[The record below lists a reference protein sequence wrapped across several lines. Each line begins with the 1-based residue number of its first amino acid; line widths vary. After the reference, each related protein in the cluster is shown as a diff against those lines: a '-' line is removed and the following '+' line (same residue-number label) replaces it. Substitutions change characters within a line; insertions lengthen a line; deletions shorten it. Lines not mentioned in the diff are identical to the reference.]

1 MGEVG
6 AGTTWNSAE
15 TKSGRGH
22 PCPAMI
28 SANMSDRDTLPAST
42 PDTLIR
48 PSSVHEKP
56 TVAQQARR
64 STVLPRL
71 EWKGEVPVPRADPRL
86 RFEELGS
93 LGVGGMGEVV
103 LAKDH
108 DIERTVAIKRLKQQD
123 DLGMV
128 VRFVDEIR
136 TVGALE
142 HPNIVPVHDV
152 GVDESGRY
160 YFVMKH
166 VRGESLEAI
175 IARLK
180 AGDAATHDRF
190 PFHVR
195 VQVFMSILN
204 AMAYAHQQGFIHR
217 DLKPANVMV
226 GPFGEV
232 TVMDWGLARHVHSKE
247 APHPPDHT
255 HHSREGTVL
264 ETRAGALMGT
274 PHYMSP
280 EQARGEHDRIDL
292 RCDIYA
298 LTVLFHEFLFLEHY
312 LDDLEDLREVLTAVQ
327 ERTPDL
333 FSMKKHPSQP
343 MVPAELAW
351 FLQRGFEKDPAKRF
365 GSVGEMVT
373 SLQRVIDG
381 RVEVHCE
388 RTFAKRMLNEGA
400 HQVDKHPMALIAGA
414 ATVTAFAALGVFSV
428 LHWLF

>member
-1 MGEVG
+1 
-6 AGTTWNSAE
+6 
-15 TKSGRGH
+15 
-22 PCPAMI
+22 
-28 SANMSDRDTLPAST
+28 MSDTIPAT
-42 PDTLIR
+42 PDTVIR
-48 PSSVHEKP
+48 PSSVHEKATIP
-56 TVAQQARR
+56 GQPRR

-71 EWKGEVPVPRADPRL
+71 EWNGPVPVPQGDPRL
-86 RFEELGS
+86 RFEELGA
-93 LGVGGMGEVV
+93 LGQGGMGEVV

-128 VRFVDEIR
+128 MRFVDEIR

-152 GVDESGRY
+152 GVDEAGRY

-180 AGDAATHDRF
+180 AGDPATHDRF

-217 DLKPANVMV
+217 DVKPANVMV

-232 TVMDWGLARHVHSKE
+232 TVMDWGLARHLHGKE
-247 APHPPDHT
+247 APATEHA

-280 EQARGEHDRIDL
+280 EQARGDHDRVDL

-298 LTVLFHEFLFLEHY
+298 LSVLFHEFLYLEHY
-312 LDDLEDLREVLTAVQ
+312 LDDVEDLREVLTAVQ
-327 ERTPDL
+327 ERKPDL
-333 FSMKKHPSQP
+333 FAMKKQPNQP
-343 MVPAELAW
+343 MVPAEFGW
-351 FLQRGFEKDPAKRF
+351 FLQRGLEKDPAKRF
-365 GSVGEMVT
+365 ASVDEMVLH
-373 SLQRVIDG
+373 LQRIIDG
-381 RVEVHCE
+381 RVEVHCQ
-388 RTFAKRMLNEGA
+388 RTFSKRMLNEA
-400 HQVDKHPMALIAGA
+400 ARQADSHPIALMMGA
-414 ATVTAFAALGVFSV
+414 ASIAVFALAGLASAV
-428 LHWLF
+428 HWLF